1 MIHLEHIAFAYPGRG
16 LLLADVSLQVPS
28 GGMVCLFG
36 PSGCGKSTTLDI
48 VAGLRQPRSGQRQV
62 GSRRIGYAFQEP
74 RLLPWRTVRDNVR
87 IGLSGW
93 LHGAAAG
100 DAADLWLERL
110 GLAAAA
116 GKRPA
121 ELSGGMRRRVNLARA
136 LAISP
141 EVLLLDEPFA
151 FLDAAACRQVADGL
165 RELQAAGVAV
175 LMVSHQRDWPDDLGS
190 RIIEVSGSPLRC
202 G

>member
-16 LLLADVSLQVPS
+16 LVLADVSLEVPA

-36 PSGCGKSTTLDI
+36 PSGCGKSTTLAI
-48 VAGLRQPRSGQRQV
+48 AAGLRQPRSGRRHV
-62 GSRRIGYAFQEP
+62 VSRRIGYAFQEP
-74 RLLPWRTVRDNVR
+74 RLLPWRSVRENLL

-93 LHGAAAG
+93 LHAAAAR

-110 GLAAAA
+110 GLVEAS
-116 GKRPA
+116 GKLPA

-136 LAISP
+136 LGIAP

-151 FLDAAACRQVADGL
+151 FLDAAACRQVAEGI
-165 RELQAAGVAV
+165 RERQAAGAAV
-175 LMVSHQRDWPDDLGS
+175 LMVSHQRDWADDLGS
-190 RIIEVSGSPLRC
+190 RIIELSAAPLRI